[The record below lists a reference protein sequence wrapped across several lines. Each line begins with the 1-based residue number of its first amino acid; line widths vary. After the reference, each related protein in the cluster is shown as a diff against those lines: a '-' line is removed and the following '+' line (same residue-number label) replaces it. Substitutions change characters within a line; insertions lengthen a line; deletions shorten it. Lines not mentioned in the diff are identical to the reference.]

1 MIQILMLDL
10 GNTLVHGE
18 TVLSHVP
25 DALETLGK
33 FKTAAGKPLTLCLVS
48 DFGPPPPVPKEKI
61 GPIFQEYLTHL
72 EQFGLAKFFKPT
84 AKRVTLSAHAGAFKP
99 DQRVFEKAIERLG
112 LKVGLDAC
120 LFITEQAEHITA
132 CQQLG
137 MKTLQFGAPNTPGA
151 EFSDWSEA
159 PLLISQLVAP
169 EQITNVELALKVR
182 LAATHGMEFLAMKS
196 KTQSGGVSGQAQK
209 WHPIPDPQQGGQ
221 DIHVQLP
228 IEVEISLDDQGRVQS
243 VENDQPDPE
252 TVAEAAHY
260 IKTLEDNEQISHEP
274 GPLPPGAT
282 HQVETDEQGRKRLV
296 RKRFSA
302 I

>member
-10 GNTLVHGE
+10 GDTLVHGE
-18 TVLSHVP
+18 KVFSHVP
-25 DALETLGK
+25 DALETLRK
-33 FKTAAGKPLTLCLVS
+33 FKTAAGKPLALCLVS
-48 DFGPPPPVPKEKI
+48 DFGPSPPVPQEKI
-61 GPIFQEYLTHL
+61 GAIFQEYLAHL
-72 EQFGLAKFFKPT
+72 EQFGLAKFFKPPT
-84 AKRVTLSAHAGAFKP
+84 KHVTLSANAGAFKP
-99 DQRVFEKAIERLG
+99 DQRLFEKAIERLD

-137 MKTLQFGAPNTPGA
+137 MKTLQFGASSTPGA

-169 EQITNVELALKVR
+169 DQKTNIELALKVR
-182 LAATHGMEFLAMKS
+182 LAATHGMEFVAMKS
-196 KTQSGGVSGQAQK
+196 KPQSGSVSGQAQK
-209 WHPIPDPQQGGQ
+209 WHPVPDPQQGGQ

-228 IEVEISLDDQGRVQS
+228 VEVEISLDEQGHVQS
-243 VENDQPDPE
+243 VKGDQPDPAA
-252 TVAEAAHY
+252 VAEATHY
-260 IKTLEDNEQISHEP
+260 VKTLEDNKQISHEP
-274 GPLPPGAT
+274 GPLPPDAT